1 MKETKTLA
9 PLSKMPFTSAG
20 SKFVLCTTSGGND
33 SFGYGKLMIGSNH
46 PNGGYRTTRLFRV
59 QLTYKGRLIPCAY
72 VTTPTE
78 LRMES
83 DYGCVKFCFPEP
95 HLLCFKGE
103 GDVGLRIYGPM
114 GPQHESCRNMLDG
127 TWQICWTNMNNWL
140 FVPVSGKFT
149 MDAPY
154 DYRGTK
160 SKYICADWV
169 RDGETPFEGIIE
181 ESNLYAVRRA
191 SYPTYEEG
199 LIKST
204 DTFNDFL
211 ENTVP
216 AAAGLDKDFRIK
228 AAWIAWA
235 HLAYPEEGSQYKYH
249 MFRSQQECMPFAM
262 AWHQYYHAC
271 TFNKNK
277 EFAWSLIMSL
287 FELQRP
293 DGQLPDAV
301 SDDVSK
307 FHACKP
313 PIQGFSFLWLMDHTD
328 IFDNEKNRIATLA
341 DKLEKNLAWY
351 MRTHDLDHNGI
362 PEYQHSDESGW
373 DDSSVFK
380 APPVESPDFVAYMA
394 LGYEALSRFRS
405 ILGDEAA
412 AEKHMAQSQAFVDH
426 LVNVMWDGEKFNA
439 RTAGTF
445 EIVDTWS
452 AMLYIPVILGKRLPE
467 NIREKLCADLM
478 NEDMYLSPNGIRTES
493 ISSFDFEGMWTL
505 GSVLPPVQFIMCV
518 GLDACGHPEYAAEVT
533 RRYAAFLDESG
544 FDIGDCTDDRLWL
557 HNMWCSWP
565 ASIILFLAEQYLK

>member
-20 SKFVLCTTSGGND
+20 SKLVLSTTSGGDD

-46 PNGGYRTTRLFRV
+46 PNGGSRTIRMFRV

-169 RDGETPFEGIIE
+169 QEGDTPLEGIIQ

-191 SYPTYEEG
+191 SYPGYEEG
-199 LIKST
+199 LKAST
-204 DTFNDFL
+204 AVFNEFL
-211 ENTVP
+211 ENAVP
-216 AAAGLDKDFRIK
+216 AATGLDENFRTK

-235 HLAYPEEGSQYKYH
+235 HLAYPEDGTKYKH
-249 MFRSQQECMPFAM
+249 RMFRMSESMPAAM
-262 AWHQYYHAC
+262 AWHAYYHNC
-271 TFNKNK
+271 TFSKDK
-277 EFAWSLIMSL
+277 ELAWDLIQSL
-287 FELQRP
+287 FSLQRP
-293 DGQLPDAV
+293 DGQLPD
-301 SDDVSK
+301 SIFDDIAK
-307 FHACKP
+307 YHACKP
-313 PIQGFSFLWLMDHTD
+313 PIQGFSFIWLMDHTD
-328 IFDNEKNRIATLA
+328 IFKGEKERLA
-341 DKLEKNLAWY
+341 ALAPKLEKNLDWF

-362 PEYQHSDESGW
+362 PEYQHSDECGW
-373 DDSSVFK
+373 DDSSAIK
-380 APPVESPDFVAYMA
+380 DPPVESPDFVAYLA
-394 LGYEALSRFRS
+394 LGFEALSRFET
-405 ILGDEAA
+405 ILGHDEAA
-412 AEKHMAQSQAFVDH
+412 AKHMAQSKAFVDH

-445 EIVDTWS
+445 RTIDSWS
-452 AMLYIPVILGKRLPE
+452 IMLYFPIMLGKRLPE
-467 NIREKLCADLM
+467 EIREKLCADLM
-478 NEDMYLSPNGIRTES
+478 NEDMFLSPHGIRTES
-493 ISSFDFEGMWTL
+493 ISSFDYEGRWTL
-505 GSVLPPVQFIMCV
+505 GTVLAPVQFIICC
-518 GLDACGHPEYAAEVT
+518 GLEECGHHEHAEEIT
-533 RRYAAFLDESG
+533 RRYVKFLADFG
-544 FDIGDCTDDRLWL
+544 FDIGDCMDERLWL